1 MSKPSP
7 APGRFT
13 TAPRLPA
20 FLSAGLLVTFLLGCQ
35 AGSGAT
41 GGPSA
46 GAAVGSSGGP
56 ASSSAA
62 SIGAGA
68 SSVGGTTGG
77 TGTAS
82 GDATLLETEFE
93 QVVSAVSPSIV
104 VIETSEG
111 LGSGVIFDTQ
121 GDIVTN
127 AHVVGTA
134 TSFKVTTSAGN
145 RYDATL
151 VGKFV
156 PDDLAVIKV
165 SGGNL
170 PAATFG
176 DSSKAKVGE
185 IVLAVGNPL
194 GLQGSVTEGIVSAI
208 GRTVTEPGGASLTGV
223 LQTSA
228 AINPGNSGGAL
239 VDLQKEVI
247 GIPTLAALDPQLGG
261 SAPGIGFAIPSNTA
275 SDIATQIIQNGH
287 VVNSHRAFLGIRA
300 ANVQGGQGALVY
312 SEAPGGPAAKAGIP
326 TDVLITSVG
335 GTPVTD
341 AESLTAVLGTLQPGQ
356 TVDVTYMARD
366 GTSHTVKVTLG
377 ELPG

>member
-1 MSKPSP
+1 MPKPSP
-7 APGRFT
+7 ARRRFA

-20 FLSAGLLVTFLLGCQ
+20 FLSAGFLATLLLGCQ
-35 AGSGAT
+35 SGAAT
-41 GGPSA
+41 GGPS

-56 ASSSAA
+56 GSSAA
-62 SIGAGA
+62 GSIGPGG

-77 TGTAS
+77 TGA
-82 GDATLLETEFE
+82 GDLTLLETEFE
-93 QVVSAVSPSIV
+93 QVVGAVSPSIV
-104 VIETSEG
+104 VIQTSEG
-111 LGSGVIFDTQ
+111 LGSGVIFDAQ

-176 DSSKAKVGE
+176 DSSMAKVGQ

-228 AINPGNSGGAL
+228 AINP
-239 VDLQKEVI
+239 
-247 GIPTLAALDPQLGG
+247 
-261 SAPGIGFAIPSNTA
+261 
-275 SDIATQIIQNGH
+275 
-287 VVNSHRAFLGIRA
+287 
-300 ANVQGGQGALVY
+300 
-312 SEAPGGPAAKAGIP
+312 
-326 TDVLITSVG
+326 
-335 GTPVTD
+335 
-341 AESLTAVLGTLQPGQ
+341 
-356 TVDVTYMARD
+356 
-366 GTSHTVKVTLG
+366 
-377 ELPG
+377 